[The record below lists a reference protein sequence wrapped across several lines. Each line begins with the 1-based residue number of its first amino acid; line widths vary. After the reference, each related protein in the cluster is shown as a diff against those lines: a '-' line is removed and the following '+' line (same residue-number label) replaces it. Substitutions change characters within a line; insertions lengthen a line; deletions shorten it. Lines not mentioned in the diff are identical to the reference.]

1 MGMTA
6 GYRQTEIGP
15 IPVDWLYTT
24 VSATAALSLNAI
36 VGGPFGSDL
45 VSRDYVSDGVPVIRG
60 QNMGQR
66 LVEPPFV
73 FVTLAKASSLAANLA
88 RPGDVVFTQRGTLGQ
103 VALVPNEPY
112 DRYLISQSQM
122 KVTLNR
128 GIVDSQFFHF
138 LFSGP
143 IHQRLI
149 SANTIQTGVPHINL
163 GVLRRIPIQ
172 LPPVSE
178 QRAIAAALSD
188 VDALIGSLDRL
199 ITKKRDLK
207 KATMQQLLTGQ
218 TRLSGFA
225 KKLGCKQT
233 EVGVIP
239 ADWEVR
245 PLLAALRIAT
255 GQVDPRTE
263 PYKSMTLVAPDHI
276 ESATGRLLARQTAA
290 EQKAISGKY
299 LFAKGDVIYSKIRP
313 YLRKAIL
320 AEFDG
325 LCSADMYP
333 LKPIGDVSAGFML
346 AVLLGHRFSIFAE
359 SVSVRSGMPKINRT
373 EIAEYSLALPPSS
386 EQAAIAAVLSDMDT
400 ELAALEQ
407 RRDKTRLLKQGMMQ
421 ELLTGRTRLV

>member
-1 MGMTA
+1 MTA